1 MVKYHEEY
9 QDITSEEWNEIK
21 DLYVRA
27 DHYLH
32 GLSTE
37 DDIRSVCNHIS
48 GYDLITDTYNE
59 DVWTVSIGT
68 DNREPNTLQGIRVYL
83 DKETHELSRF
93 IDVYFNDEE
102 YPFEDIEI
110 KTENTVSLTA
120 GKTIEISEAD
130 IQNKIEAQVN
140 LAKPQK

>member
-1 MVKYHEEY
+1 MAKEHYDL
-9 QDITSEEWNEIK
+9 QDITTEETNEIK

-68 DNREPNTLQGIRVYL
+68 DNTEPNTLQGIRVYL
-83 DKETHELSRF
+83 DKETHKLSRF

-102 YPFEDIEI
+102 YPYEDYEVYNEMNH
-110 KTENTVSLTA
+110 EN
-120 GKTIEISEAD
+120 K
-130 IQNKIEAQVN
+130 
-140 LAKPQK
+140 